1 MTENEERPTKL
12 ELHSFEIW
20 KQYEKIAVHFN
31 DLILRLRVQ
40 ALGGVAA
47 IAALAGFV
55 LKEHPSGHI
64 GWKVLAVAFAVL
76 LIFWIALCLLD
87 LLYYNRLLLGAVDA
101 ILEIESAS
109 QKGQFI
115 RSLNLSTKIKA
126 AVEGRS
132 CRWRQSLW
140 GPIIFYSVVAVVLI
154 VLFIFAVCQGWY
166 SVLPRG
172 G

>member
-12 ELHSFEIW
+12 ELHSFELW
-20 KQYEKIAVHFN
+20 KQYEKVAVHFN

-55 LKEHPSGHI
+55 LKEHPAGVI

-76 LIFWIALCLLD
+76 LIFWIALWLLD
-87 LLYYNRLLLGAVDA
+87 LLYYNPLLLGAVDA

-115 RSLNLSTKIKA
+115 TSLNLSTKIKA
-126 AVEGRS
+126 AVEDRS
-132 CRWRQSLW
+132 CKWRRSLL
-140 GPIIFYSVVAVVLI
+140 GPIIFYSLVAFVLI
-154 VLFIFAVCQGWY
+154 ALFLLSAWYGWC
-166 SVLPRG
+166 SVPPTG